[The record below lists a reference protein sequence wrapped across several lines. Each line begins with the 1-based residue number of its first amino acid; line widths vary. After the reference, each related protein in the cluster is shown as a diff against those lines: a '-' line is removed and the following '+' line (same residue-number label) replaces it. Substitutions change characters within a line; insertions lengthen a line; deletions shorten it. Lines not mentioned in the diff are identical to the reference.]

1 MTADREALD
10 QEIAERRNDEAFMA
24 RISERVRDDAALLAR
39 IADDAPFLVEPGWTQ
54 AVCIPHV
61 GGPTYRVLFY
71 PDGTARFEHRCDR
84 GERGVIICAPLLQL
98 ASGGHRIVQDDPL
111 TITPSILCPDCGTHG
126 FITEGRWQ

>member
-1 MTADREALD
+1 MTADHEALN

-39 IADDAPFLVEPGWTQ
+39 IADDEPFVVEPGWTRS
-54 AVCIPHV
+54 VFIPNV
-61 GGPTYRVLFY
+61 AGPTYRVLFY
-71 PDGTARFEHRCDR
+71 LDGTARFEHRCDR

-98 ASGGHRIVQDDPL
+98 ANGGHRIVQDDPL

-126 FITEGRWQ
+126 FIMEGRWQ